1 MDSQAWLE
9 SSLQRSASL
18 GLEVLQRASRRS
30 VDWAS
35 TASQNPTMA
44 DEDTDIADERNPT
57 ELDDA
62 FAKIAEF
69 MAQTTSHCKRFYES
83 GCCTEPSDIEKKH
96 MSRFHTQPASAKTTA
111 ALPTRKCNKYQHHV
125 SGSSEDF
132 YIELSPGT
140 YAITASMAESQQ
152 QTQLVSVK
160 AGESVNL
167 TFDL

>member
-44 DEDTDIADERNPT
+44 DEDTDIADEVLLSFRNPT

-69 MAQTTSHCKRFYES
+69 MAQTTSHCKRFYKS
-83 GCCTEPSDIEKKH
+83 GCCTQPSDIEKNH
-96 MSRFHTQPASAKTTA
+96 IHQLHYQPGNN
-111 ALPTRKCNKYQHHV
+111 RV

-140 YAITASMAESQQ
+140 YAITASVAESQQ